1 MILCANGR
9 SQCECCELD
18 TPVAVDKGAVS
29 VQALEMAVVELIL
42 EEAAVRRGS
51 TAAQDAPARRVA
63 ADEYLF
69 GEPQSGGQKCYV
81 ADDPAI
87 RNHRTTREAP

>member
-1 MILCANGR
+1 M
-9 SQCECCELD
+9 D

-51 TAAQDAPARRVA
+51 TAADDAPARRVA

-69 GEPQSGGQKCYV
+69 WRASKRRAKMLRCG
-81 ADDPAI
+81 
-87 RNHRTTREAP
+87 

>member
-1 MILCANGR
+1 M
-9 SQCECCELD
+9 D

-51 TAAQDAPARRVA
+51 TAADDAPARRVA

-69 GEPQSGGQKCYV
+69 WRASKRRAKMLRC
-81 ADDPAI
+81 
-87 RNHRTTREAP
+87 R